1 MELINKLTFNLHNLQ
16 IRMMDPGKAN
26 HIMALGKKKKK
37 KNARKRK
44 KFELWDTSV
53 ILTWWAF

>member
-1 MELINKLTFNLHNLQ
+1 
-16 IRMMDPGKAN
+16 MMDPGKAN
-26 HIMALGKKKKK
+26 HIMALGGKKKKT
-37 KNARKRK
+37 ARKRK